1 MARTVKLYKTG
12 EFTCI
17 DITENGIT
25 TYLSTDKGRDLVVI
39 NGGVKILP
47 DPEEAILNNFKILIE
62 ELEDDYGATT
72 GKQLRDEILARNFFK
87 KGGGGVSGDTPLQLE
102 SFEVKGTNFGKY
114 EDGQIVPQ
122 HESLNA
128 RFLDAFRKAIPP
140 VFNLPLATL
149 SANFLP
155 ATNREVG
162 ESLSLSFSTVYT
174 QNDAGAATDT
184 VYKKD
189 NVNLVAN
196 TSNITLGATAIVFQ
210 SSVNYNAGTEPKLNN
225 LGDSVANT
233 IASGVVNSNTL
244 SYVGYRAVFYGSTAT
259 KNATST
265 NVRANLTKRLEN
277 SGNVF
282 NLETGNTNSI
292 FQLWL
297 PNTKNL
303 VSIIDLDALN
313 ANITAS
319 YIEEILSVND
329 ANGNPIAGKLYTM
342 QQDVAYSTNHRH
354 QITIS

>member
-1 MARTVKLYKTG
+1 MVRTVKLYKTG

-39 NGGVKILP
+39 DGGVKILP
-47 DPEEAILNNFKILIE
+47 DPEEAILNNFKILID
-62 ELEDDYGATT
+62 ELDDNFGATT

-87 KGGGGVSGDTPLQLE
+87 KGGGGVSGETPIELA
-102 SFEVKGTNFGKY
+102 SFVVKGTNFGKY
-114 EDGQIVPQ
+114 EDGQTVPQ
-122 HESLNA
+122 HETLNE
-128 RFLDAFRKAIPP
+128 RFTDAFRKAIAPI
-140 VFNLPLATL
+140 FNLPLATL
-149 SANFLP
+149 SANILP

-162 ESLSLSFSTVYT
+162 ESLSLSFSSVYT
-174 QNDAGAATDT
+174 QNDAGNVTGT

-196 TSNITLGATAIVFQ
+196 TSNITLSTTAIVFQ
-210 SSVNYNAGTEPKLNN
+210 SSVNYSAGTAPKLNN
-225 LGDSVANT
+225 LGESIANPIVA
-233 IASGVVNSNTL
+233 GVVNSNTL
-244 SYVGYRAVFYGSTAT
+244 SYIGYRAVFYGATAT
-259 KNATST
+259 KNTTSA
-265 NVRANLTKRLEN
+265 NVRANLIKRLEN
-277 SGNVF
+277 TGNTF
-282 NLETGNTNSI
+282 NLESGSTHNI

-297 PNTKNL
+297 PMSKNL
-303 VSIIDLDALN
+303 VSVIDLDALN

-342 QQDVAYSTNHRH
+342 QQDVPYSTNHRH